1 MSGYNAAFT
10 HGFWYLFEFPEGV
23 FMKRL
28 AIFDLDNTLLG
39 GDSDHAWGEFL
50 IAAERVNEDEHRRQ
64 NNAFYQQYLDGNLDM
79 TAYLEFAMRPVAGV
93 PRAELDALHARFMTE
108 FVEPMMLDKAAALLQ
123 EHRDKGDYLLIV
135 TATNRFI
142 TEPIA
147 QRLGVDDLIATD
159 LEERDGVFTGKIA
172 GIPCFQSGKI
182 DKLKEWL
189 ERQPS
194 DAGLSLANSVFYS
207 DSFND
212 LPLMEAAAA
221 AVAVDPDPN
230 LREQAEQRGWPII
243 SLRS

>member
-1 MSGYNAAFT
+1 MR
-10 HGFWYLFEFPEGV
+10 
-23 FMKRL
+23 RL

-50 IAAERVNEDEHRRQ
+50 IAAGHVDAEQHRRQ

-79 TAYLEFAMRPVAGV
+79 TAYLEFAMKPVAGV
-93 PRAELDALHARFMTE
+93 PRPQLDELHANFMTG
-108 FVEPMMLDKAAALLQ
+108 FIEPMMLDKAAALLQ
-123 EHRDKGDYLLIV
+123 QHRDDGDYLLIV

-159 LEERDGVFTGKIA
+159 LEEQDGVYTGRIA
-172 GIPCFQSGKI
+172 GTPCFQHGKI
-182 DKLKEWL
+182 DKLNEWL
-189 ERQPS
+189 VRQPAE
-194 DAGLSLANSVFYS
+194 AGLSLANSVFYS

-221 AVAVDPDPN
+221 AVAVDPDPR
-230 LREQAEQRGWPII
+230 LRERANQRGWPII

>member
-1 MSGYNAAFT
+1 
-10 HGFWYLFEFPEGV
+10 
-23 FMKRL
+23 MKRL

-50 IAAERVNEDEHRRQ
+50 IAAGRVDADEHRRQ

-79 TAYLEFAMRPVAGV
+79 TAYLEFAMQPVAGV
-93 PRAELDALHARFMTE
+93 PRAELDALHARFMID
-108 FVEPMMLDKAAALLQ
+108 FIEPMMLDKAAALLQ
-123 EHRDKGDYLLIV
+123 EHRDNGDYLLIV

-159 LEERDGVFTGKIA
+159 LEERDGVYTGKIA
-172 GIPCFQSGKI
+172 GTPCFQSGKI

-189 ERQPS
+189 QRQPA

-212 LPLMEAAAA
+212 LPLMEAAAT
-221 AVAVDPDPN
+221 AVAVDPDPH
-230 LREQAEQRGWPII
+230 LREQAAERGWPII